1 MVLVCESFFLFKS
14 VLLAKALIKLG
25 RGLCLTPVGDDSED
39 KGRFLLELYRKALS
53 LPEKDLYEY
62 FLNHAVNLT
71 ESTIGFFHFVSDDQK
86 SVTLTTWNKEA
97 LKNCKA
103 NYATHYSIEQ
113 AGNWADCVRL
123 RRPVIFNDFAKSP
136 NKKGLPE

>member
-1 MVLVCESFFLFKS
+1 LALV
-14 VLLAKALIKLG
+14 G
-25 RGLCLTPVGDDSED
+25 NDSED

-53 LPEKDLYEY
+53 LSEKELYEY
-62 FLNHAVNLT
+62 FLDNAVKLT

-86 SVTLTTWNKEA
+86 SIMLTTWNKEA
-97 LKNCKA
+97 LKNCTA

-123 RRPVIFNDFAKSP
+123 KRAIIFNDFAKSP
-136 NKKGLPE
+136 NKKGLPD